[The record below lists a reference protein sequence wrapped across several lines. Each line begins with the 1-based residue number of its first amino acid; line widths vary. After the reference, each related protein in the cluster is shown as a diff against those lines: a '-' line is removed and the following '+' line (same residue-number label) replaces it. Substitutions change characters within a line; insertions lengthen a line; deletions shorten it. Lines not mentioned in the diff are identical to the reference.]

1 MKRLDSNTNS
11 MDMSL
16 DKLQETVED
25 KGAWWATVHGVTV
38 LDFAKEQQQHRET
51 ATPLTVSRLCF
62 N

>member
-1 MKRLDSNTNS
+1 

-16 DKLQETVED
+16 GKLQETVED